1 MKDKLRE
8 TVKDREAWDAA
19 VPGVATEHN
28 LVTEQQQQQQNSE
41 VAQFRTSVAVD
52 ALHAGE
58 GAVRSV
64 GFGVSPVKARV
75 SAGTLTAWVRV
86 R

>member
-1 MKDKLRE
+1 MLR
-8 TVKDREAWDAA
+8 D
-19 VPGVATEHN
+19 
-28 LVTEQQQQQQNSE
+28 S
-41 VAQFRTSVAVD
+41 VD